1 MLIVLPR
8 ILSLNFL
15 DQANS
20 YLYFKTI
27 LSFPITQTA
36 RLGAGQALQQQQQQ
50 QLSWVAVPGLQSQ
63 QPGNLVLGSRQDQF
77 TGSGKTGQCGRH
89 PCVQKSECLVN
100 ST

>member
-50 QLSWVAVPGLQSQ
+50 LFWVAVPGLQSQ
-63 QPGNLVLGSRQDQF
+63 QPGNLFLAAGRTNSQGVGRQDNVGI
-77 TGSGKTGQCGRH
+77 TYVC
-89 PCVQKSECLVN
+89 KSL
-100 ST
+100 SAP

>member
-36 RLGAGQALQQQQQQ
+36 RLGAGQALQHQQQQQQQ

-63 QPGNLVLGSRQDQF
+63 QPGNLVLGSRQDQSQ
-77 TGSGKTGQCGRH
+77 GVGRQDNVGITRV
-89 PCVQKSECLVN
+89 CKSL
-100 ST
+100 SAS